1 MGADQHPHPRE
12 VAVSWLT
19 FLLIAGGIVAAGFAA
34 AVLLLGRAD
43 RGALRIAA
51 GAVLAV
57 AAVAVAFPVAKTS
70 VRNINGVRL
79 DNRGTP
85 PNQAKE
91 KCIVDGGA
99 ADIVPLIERLRA
111 ALPAKARYQVIG
123 PTRTDTACLTTNM
136 LPRVSVQ
143 TAGSSDWLVFTDGVP
158 PGDRARLIPGSLRQV
173 TDKLAFGR
181 LR

>member
-1 MGADQHPHPRE
+1 MGADQHPLAWE

-19 FLLIAGGIVAAGFAA
+19 FVLIAGGIVAAGFAA
-34 AVLLLGRAD
+34 AALLLGSTD

-51 GAVLAV
+51 GAVLAL

-85 PNQAKE
+85 PNQAKA
-91 KCIVDGGA
+91 KCIVDSGA

-111 ALPAKARYQVIG
+111 DLPATAQYQVIG

-136 LPRVSVQ
+136 LPHVSVQ

-158 PGDRARLIPGSLRQV
+158 PGDRARLLPGSLRQV